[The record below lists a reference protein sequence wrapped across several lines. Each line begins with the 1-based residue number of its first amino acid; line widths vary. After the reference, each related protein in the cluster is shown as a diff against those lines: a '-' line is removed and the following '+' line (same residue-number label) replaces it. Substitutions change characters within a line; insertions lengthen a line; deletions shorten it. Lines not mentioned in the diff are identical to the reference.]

1 MKGLSIIVCC
11 YNSGD
16 KLIPTLAY
24 LAKQQRLAGVGYE
37 LLIVDNNC
45 TDNSI
50 NAAKIKWEQYDA
62 PFPQRVISASI
73 PGLSYAREAGII
85 NAAYPYVVLCDD
97 DNWLSEDYV
106 AKVFSLFEKIP
117 EVALIGGVG
126 EAVSDIELPQWFKTI
141 DGFGYAVGSEGRSTG
156 YVESIYGAGMALR
169 KDVFNSVIRDVPL
182 ILCDRKKKS
191 LSSGGDTEICM
202 RLRKAGYKIY
212 LDEDLTFKHFLT
224 SNRLKWKYYLQ
235 LRKAFGRAN
244 ALLEI
249 NYGGVTNKNNFFT
262 FLSIVKYALLHSKY
276 FLFSLLYK
284 EEGCASYVQE
294 INRRLLLL
302 TAGTK

>member
-1 MKGLSIIVCC
+1 MKGLSVIVCC

-16 KLIPTLAY
+16 KLIPTLAH
-24 LAKQQRLAGVGYE
+24 LAKQQTLAGVWYE

-50 NAAKIKWEQYDA
+50 NTAKIKWEQYDA
-62 PFPQRVISASI
+62 PFPQRIISANI
-73 PGLSYAREAGII
+73 PGLSFAREAGIK

-97 DNWLSEDYV
+97 DNWLSEDYL
-106 AKVFSLFEKIP
+106 AKVYSLFEKMP
-117 EVALIGGVG
+117 EAALIGGVG
-126 EAVSDIELPQWFKTI
+126 EAVSDIDLPQWFTAV
-141 DGFGYAVGSEGRSTG
+141 DGFGYAVGNEGRNTG

-202 RLRKAGYKIY
+202 RIRKAGYKIY
-212 LDEDLTFKHFLT
+212 LDEELIFKHFLS

-235 LRKAFGRAN
+235 LRKAFGKAN
-244 ALLEI
+244 ALLQI
-249 NYGGVTNKNNFFT
+249 NNGAVTGKNNLT
-262 FLSIVKYALLHSKY
+262 AFLSIVKYALLHSKY
-276 FLFSLLYK
+276 FLFPLFYK
-284 EEGCASYVQE
+284 EEACASYVQE
-294 INRRLLLL
+294 INRRLQLLSS
-302 TAGTK
+302 GTK